1 MTIGL
6 TTEHLALRDSVR
18 GWADR
23 HVTSAVRREAVEAKD
38 ERLPAYWP
46 SLAAQGLLGLHL
58 PEESGGSGYG
68 PVELAIVLEE
78 LGRAMAPGPVL
89 PTTLASLVLQEA
101 GRADLVGGLADGSRC
116 AAVGLDAGSLQL
128 SRPGGVPTLTGTS
141 GAVVGGQTAGLFVLP
156 VRDGDGTAWVVLD
169 RERVEVLELPS
180 HDLVRRNVQVRVD
193 AVDVTDRVL
202 DLPAQR
208 PADLAA
214 TLFAAEASGLADWC
228 VTTASDYAKVRQQ
241 FGRPIGQF
249 QGVKHRCAR
258 MLAEA
263 QQAGAC
269 AWDAARAAVPGAVAD
284 PREAELAAAVAGAL
298 APDAALSTA
307 KNCIQTLGG
316 IGFTWE
322 HDAHLYLR
330 RAHTLRL
337 VLGPRRTWSRRVGRL
352 ALDGVRR
359 QLDVDLPPEAEQVRE
374 QVRADL
380 FPAQALPE
388 AERAAFLGDTG
399 FAAPHLPAP
408 WGRGADSV
416 AQLVIADEL
425 SAAGLR
431 PADLVVGAWVV
442 PTLIAH
448 GSPAQQERFLPPTL
462 RGELVWCQLFSEP
475 GAGSDLAALSTRAE
489 KVEGGWKL
497 TGQKVWT
504 SLAREAE
511 WGICLA
517 RTDASVKKHR
527 GISYFL
533 VDMSSPGI
541 DVRPLREIT
550 GDALFNEV
558 FFDDVFV
565 PDEMLVA
572 EPGDGWKLARTTLAN
587 ERVSLASGSSV
598 GVGGEAL
605 LGLAADAGEDFD
617 VEQLTA
623 LGDALGEA
631 QSGALLG
638 FRTTLRSLSGAQ
650 PGAESSIA
658 KLLGVEHIQ
667 QVWQT
672 AMEWQGTAALS
683 AEQGRGTP
691 TASFLNARC
700 LSIAGGTTDVQL
712 NIIGERMLGLRGT
725 PSRCPPSAPS
735 GGSARRGR
743 LRGGVELRHGPGR
756 VRPPGVA
763 VGEVGGQL
771 LVQLLDGERGS
782 GGLELLLDHR
792 GRHQPH
798 QVAVDDEDLAADRLG
813 GGRGQVAHEGAH
825 PLGRQP
831 VQLAGLLGLAEDV
844 RGHLGAGPGADRVDL
859 HAVAGQALRGG
870 EGQRHDA
877 GLGRGVVGLPGRA
890 EEEGLGGGVDDP
902 AVDRALGGLA
912 RRPPVHRGSTR
923 HRRVALE
930 VHADDVVPVG
940 LRQAEDHLVA
950 QHAGVV
956 DQHVQRAELGHRGL
970 HQVLA
975 ERPVAHVPE
984 HGDGRTARCADLV
997 DDGLRGRAHVVD
1009 HDRRPALRQRER
1021 LRAAEPRPG
1030 AGHDGDPAVQRV
1042 PSCHVTAP
1050 HPRRTPKLVRVLVT
1064 RQGAWA

>member
-6 TTEHLALRDSVR
+6 TNEHRALRDSVR

-23 HVTSAVRREAVEAKD
+23 HVTPAVRRGAVEAKD
-38 ERLPAYWP
+38 EALPAFWS
-46 SLAAQGLLGLHL
+46 SLAEQGLLGLHL
-58 PEESGGSGYG
+58 PEEVGGSGYG

-78 LGRAMAPGPVL
+78 LGRAMVPGPAL
-89 PTTLASLVLQEA
+89 PTALASLVLHEA
-101 GRADLVGGLADGSRC
+101 GRSDLLGGLADGSRC
-116 AAVGLDAGSLQL
+116 AAVGLDAGTLQL
-128 SRPGGVPTLTGTS
+128 SRTVGVASLTGTS
-141 GAVVGGQTAGLFVLP
+141 GVVVGGQLADLFVLP
-156 VRDGDGTAWVVLD
+156 VVDGDGAAWVVL
-169 RERVEVLELPS
+169 ERDQVEVLELPS
-180 HDLVRRNVQVRVD
+180 HDLTRRNAQVRAD
-193 AVDVTDRVL
+193 AVDVAERLL
-202 DLPAQR
+202 DIPGQR
-208 PADLAA
+208 PGDLAA

-228 VTTASDYAKVRQQ
+228 VATASDHARVRQQ

-263 QQAGAC
+263 EQARAC
-269 AWDAARAAVPGAVAD
+269 AWDAARAASTGSVAD

-352 ALDGVRR
+352 ALEGVRR
-359 QLDVDLPPEAEQVRE
+359 QLDVDLPPEAEQVRA

-380 FPAQALPE
+380 APAQALPE
-388 AERAAFLGDTG
+388 ADRARYLGDSG

-408 WGRGADSV
+408 WGRGADAV

-425 SAAGLR
+425 AAAGLR

-475 GAGSDLAALSTRAE
+475 GAGSDLAALTTRAE
-489 KVEGGWKL
+489 KVEGGWRL

-533 VDMSSPGI
+533 VDMSAPGI

-550 GDALFNEV
+550 GEALFNEV

-572 EPGDGWKLARTTLAN
+572 EAGDGWKLARTTLAN
-587 ERVSLASGSSV
+587 ERVSLARGSSV

-605 LGLAADAGEDFD
+605 LGLAAEAGEDFD

-623 LGDALGEA
+623 LGDALSEA

-638 FRTTLRSLSGAQ
+638 FRTTLRSLTGAQ

-672 AMEWQGTAALS
+672 AMEWEGTAALS
-683 AEQGRGTP
+683 VEQGRGTP

-712 NIIGERMLGLRGT
+712 NIIGERMLGL
-725 PSRCPPSAPS
+725 
-735 GGSARRGR
+735 
-743 LRGGVELRHGPGR
+743 LRDPEPVPA
-756 VRPPGVA
+756 VRP
-763 VGEVGGQL
+763 
-771 LVQLLDGERGS
+771 
-782 GGLELLLDHR
+782 
-792 GRHQPH
+792 
-798 QVAVDDEDLAADRLG
+798 
-813 GGRGQVAHEGAH
+813 
-825 PLGRQP
+825 
-831 VQLAGLLGLAEDV
+831 
-844 RGHLGAGPGADRVDL
+844 
-859 HAVAGQALRGG
+859 
-870 EGQRHDA
+870 
-877 GLGRGVVGLPGRA
+877 
-890 EEEGLGGGVDDP
+890 
-902 AVDRALGGLA
+902 
-912 RRPPVHRGSTR
+912 
-923 HRRVALE
+923 
-930 VHADDVVPVG
+930 
-940 LRQAEDHLVA
+940 
-950 QHAGVV
+950 
-956 DQHVQRAELGHRGL
+956 
-970 HQVLA
+970 
-975 ERPVAHVPE
+975 
-984 HGDGRTARCADLV
+984 
-997 DDGLRGRAHVVD
+997 
-1009 HDRRPALRQRER
+1009 
-1021 LRAAEPRPG
+1021 
-1030 AGHDGDPAVQRV
+1030 
-1042 PSCHVTAP
+1042 
-1050 HPRRTPKLVRVLVT
+1050 
-1064 RQGAWA
+1064 